1 MKCIAMIRG
10 PRSRLPSDNIQAL
23 GMTTMIPQ
31 PQYTQTMPVRASTSR
46 FDFTGHALAHR
57 VKKHG
62 GAVAGSGLSAG
73 GAMKDFSFGTPSTT
87 HEHTTRPYRSGYRH
101 GGVTSTPHPISRH
114 IAGQGLYA

>member
-1 MKCIAMIRG
+1 MYIAMIRG

-31 PQYTQTMPVRASTSR
+31 PQYLQTLPVKASTSR

-62 GAVAGSGLSAG
+62 GVSGSGLSAG
-73 GAMKDFSFGTPSTT
+73 GGMKDFVFGTPSTT
-87 HEHTTRPYRSGYRH
+87 HERSTRPYRHGYRH

-114 IAGQGLYA
+114 IAGTGYHA